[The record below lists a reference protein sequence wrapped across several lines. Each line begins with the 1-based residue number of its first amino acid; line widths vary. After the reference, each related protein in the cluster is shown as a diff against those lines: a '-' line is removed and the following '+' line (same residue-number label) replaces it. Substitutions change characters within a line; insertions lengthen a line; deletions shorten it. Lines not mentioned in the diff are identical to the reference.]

1 MSRSQIVMKA
11 PPHAAQAGAAW
22 IAGLLAAT
30 SLPAIFWQ
38 EALHQRGSAWPLLVG
53 AAASGLLLLG
63 SYLAPSLRGLRLFA
77 AVLLVQ
83 GTGFAAIGLV
93 GGLPA
98 YRAWALAV
106 PAALS
111 FGVSNSAKLVPVA
124 LAAALFAAS
133 GRTRG
138 ELFLRIGD
146 LRAPAEIPLPV
157 TTRTTTWPRLGIIV
171 IVLVGVYLVV
181 HVAVTRQPSSRAV
194 ATLLEYSPVVVVAAA
209 VNTFCE
215 EFLFRNSLIPPL
227 LSALGR
233 PQALWLTSLRF
244 GIGHFYGN
252 PSGLLGVA
260 GATIFGFVLGRS
272 MIETSGS
279 GWAWMMHFAEDIV
292 IFALIALTPPGLWS
306 P

>member
-1 MSRSQIVMKA
+1 MKP
-11 PPHAAQAGAAW
+11 PPHTAVTAAAW
-22 IAGLLAAT
+22 TAGLLAAT
-30 SLPAIFWQ
+30 GLPAIFWQ
-38 EALHQRGSAWPLLVG
+38 EALHQQRGSAVPLLVG

-63 SYLAPSLRGLRLFA
+63 SYWAPSLRRLRLFA

-83 GTGFAAIGLV
+83 AAGFAGIGLV
-93 GGLPA
+93 GALPA

-124 LAAALFAAS
+124 LAAALLAAS

-138 ELFLRIGD
+138 ELYLRLGE
-146 LRAPAEIPLPV
+146 LRARAQIPLPV

-171 IVLVGVYLVV
+171 IVLVAMYLVV
-181 HVAVTRQPSSRAV
+181 HLAVTRNPSSAAV
-194 ATLLEYSPVVVVAAA
+194 ATLLEYSPVVLVAAA

-215 EFLFRNSLIPPL
+215 EFLFRNSLIQPL
-227 LSALGR
+227 LPALGR

-252 PSGLLGVA
+252 PSGLLGVV
-260 GATIFGFVLGRS
+260 GATFFGFVLARS
-272 MIETSGS
+272 MIETRGS
-279 GWAWMMHFAEDIV
+279 GWAWIIHFAEDIV
-292 IFALIALTPPGLWS
+292 IFALIALTPPALWS

>member
-1 MSRSQIVMKA
+1 VKA
-11 PPHAAQAGAAW
+11 PLHVPEAAAAW
-22 IAGLLAAT
+22 TAGLLAAT
-30 SLPAIFWQ
+30 SLPAILWQ
-38 EALHQRGSAWPLLVG
+38 EALHQRASPLPLLIG
-53 AAASGLLLLG
+53 AAASGLLLIG
-63 SYLAPSLRGLRLFA
+63 SYLVPWLRRLRLFA
-77 AVLLVQ
+77 AVLWLQ
-83 GTGFAAIGLV
+83 AAGFAAIGLV

-124 LAAALFAAS
+124 LAAVLLAAS
-133 GRTRG
+133 GRSRD
-138 ELFLRIGD
+138 ELYLRIGD
-146 LRAPAEIPLPV
+146 LRARAEIPLPA

-171 IVLVGVYLVV
+171 IVLVGAYLVV
-181 HVAVTRQPSSRAV
+181 HLAVTRHPSSTAI
-194 ATLLEYSPVVVVAAA
+194 ATLLKFSPVVVVAAA

-215 EFLFRNSLIPPL
+215 EFLFRNSLIPL
-227 LSALGR
+227 LLPTLGR

-272 MIETSGS
+272 MIETGGS
-279 GWAWMMHFAEDIV
+279 GWAWMIHFADDLV
-292 IFALIALTPPGLWS
+292 IFSLIALTPPALWS

>member
-1 MSRSQIVMKA
+1 MKA
-11 PPHAAQAGAAW
+11 PPHAVQAAAAW
-22 IAGLLAAT
+22 TAGLLAAT

-38 EALHQRGSAWPLLVG
+38 EALHQSGSAVPFLVG

-83 GTGFAAIGLV
+83 AAGFAATGLA
-93 GGLPA
+93 GGLAA
-98 YRAWALAV
+98 YRAWALTV
-106 PAALS
+106 SAALS
-111 FGVSNSAKLVPVA
+111 FGVANSAKLVPVA
-124 LAAALFAAS
+124 LAAALLAAS
-133 GRTRG
+133 RRTRS
-138 ELFLRIGD
+138 ELYLRIGD
-146 LRAPAEIPLPV
+146 LRASAGIPLPV

-171 IVLVGVYLVV
+171 IVLVGAYLVV
-181 HVAVTRQPSSRAV
+181 HLAVARHPSSAAV
-194 ATLLEYSPVVVVAAA
+194 ATLFEYSPVVVVAAA

-227 LSALGR
+227 LPALGR
-233 PQALWLTSLRF
+233 PHALWLTSLRF

-260 GATIFGFVLGRS
+260 GATIFGFVLARS
-272 MIETSGS
+272 MIETGGS
-279 GWAWMMHFAEDIV
+279 GWAWMIHFAEDVV
-292 IFALIALTPPGLWS
+292 IFALIALTPPALWS

>member
-1 MSRSQIVMKA
+1 MKA
-11 PPHAAQAGAAW
+11 PPHAAQAAAAW
-22 IAGLLAAT
+22 TAGLLAAT
-30 SLPAIFWQ
+30 SLPAIFSQ
-38 EALHQRGSAWPLLVG
+38 EALHQPGSAVPFLIG

-83 GTGFAAIGLV
+83 GAGFAAIGLA
-93 GGLPA
+93 GGLPT
-98 YRAWALAV
+98 YRAWAPQV

-111 FGVSNSAKLVPVA
+111 FGVANSAKLVPVA
-124 LAAALFAAS
+124 LAAALLAAS
-133 GRTRG
+133 HMTRG
-138 ELFLRIGD
+138 ELYLRLGD

-171 IVLVGVYLVV
+171 IVLVGAYLVV
-181 HVAVTRQPSSRAV
+181 HLAVTRHPSSAAV

-227 LSALGR
+227 LPALGR

-260 GATIFGFVLGRS
+260 GATIFGLVLGRS
-272 MIETSGS
+272 MIETGGS
-279 GWAWMMHFAEDIV
+279 GWAWMIHFAEDVV
-292 IFALIALTPPGLWS
+292 IFALIALTPPALWS

>member
-1 MSRSQIVMKA
+1 MKA
-11 PPHAAQAGAAW
+11 PPHAAEAAAAW
-22 IAGLLAAT
+22 TAGLLAAT
-30 SLPAIFWQ
+30 ALPAIVWQ
-38 EALHQRGSAWPLLVG
+38 EALHRRASAVPFLVG
-53 AAASGLLLLG
+53 AAGTGLLLLG
-63 SYLAPSLRGLRLFA
+63 SYLAPSLRRLRLFA

-83 GTGFAAIGLV
+83 AAGFAAIGLA

-98 YRAWALAV
+98 YRAWALQV

-111 FGVSNSAKLVPVA
+111 FGAANSAKLVPVA
-124 LAAALFAAS
+124 LAAALLAAS
-133 GRTRG
+133 GRTHR
-138 ELFLRIGD
+138 ELYLRIGD

-171 IVLVGVYLVV
+171 IVLVGAYLVV
-181 HVAVTRQPSSRAV
+181 HLAVTRHPSSAAL

-227 LSALGR
+227 LPALGR

-252 PSGLLGVA
+252 PSGLLGVV
-260 GATIFGFVLGRS
+260 GATIFGFVLARS
-272 MIETSGS
+272 MIETGGS
-279 GWAWMMHFAEDIV
+279 GWAWMIHFAEDVV
-292 IFALIALTPPGLWS
+292 IFALIALTPPALWS

>member
-1 MSRSQIVMKA
+1 MKA
-11 PPHAAQAGAAW
+11 PPHAAQAAAAW
-22 IAGLLAAT
+22 TAGLLAAT

-38 EALHQRGSAWPLLVG
+38 EALHQRGSAVPFLIG

-63 SYLAPSLRGLRLFA
+63 SYLAPSLRELRLFA

-83 GTGFAAIGLV
+83 GAGFAAIGLA

-98 YRAWALAV
+98 YRAWALQV

-111 FGVSNSAKLVPVA
+111 FGAANSAKLVPVA
-124 LAAALFAAS
+124 LAAA
-133 GRTRG
+133 
-138 ELFLRIGD
+138 

-171 IVLVGVYLVV
+171 IVLVGAYLVV
-181 HVAVTRQPSSRAV
+181 HLAVTRHPSSAAV
-194 ATLLEYSPVVVVAAA
+194 ATLLEYSPVVVVTAA

-227 LSALGR
+227 LPALGR
-233 PQALWLTSLRF
+233 SQALWLTSLRF

-260 GATIFGFVLGRS
+260 GATIFGLVLGRS
-272 MIETSGS
+272 MIETGGS
-279 GWAWMMHFAEDIV
+279 GWAWMIHFAEDVV
-292 IFALIALTPPGLWS
+292 IFALIALTPPALWS

>member
-1 MSRSQIVMKA
+1 MKA
-11 PPHAAQAGAAW
+11 PPQAAQAAAAW
-22 IAGLLAAT
+22 TAGLLAAT

-38 EALHQRGSAWPLLVG
+38 EALHQRGAAWPILVG
-53 AAASGLLLLG
+53 VVAAGSLLLG
-63 SYLAPSLRGLRLFA
+63 SYLAASLRGLRLFA

-83 GTGFAAIGLV
+83 AAGFAAISLV

-98 YRAWALAV
+98 YRAWALGV

-111 FGVSNSAKLVPVA
+111 FGVANSAKLVPVA
-124 LAAALFAAS
+124 LAAVLLAAS

-138 ELFLRIGD
+138 ELYLRIGD
-146 LRAPAEIPLPV
+146 LRASAGIPLPV

-171 IVLVGVYLVV
+171 IVLVGAYLVV
-181 HVAVTRQPSSRAV
+181 HLAVVRHPSSAAV
-194 ATLLEYSPVVVVAAA
+194 ATLLAYSPVVVVAAA

-227 LSALGR
+227 LAALGR

-244 GIGHFYGN
+244 GIGHYYGN
-252 PSGLLGVA
+252 PSGLFGVA
-260 GATIFGFVLGRS
+260 GATIFGLVLGRS
-272 MIETSGS
+272 MIETGGS
-279 GWAWMMHFAEDIV
+279 GWAWIIHFAEDVV
-292 IFALIALTPPGLWS
+292 IFALIALTPPALWS

>member
-1 MSRSQIVMKA
+1 MKA
-11 PPHAAQAGAAW
+11 PPHAAQAAAAW
-22 IAGLLAAT
+22 TAGLLAAT

-38 EALHQRGSAWPLLVG
+38 EALHQRGSAVPFLIG

-83 GTGFAAIGLV
+83 GAGFAAIGLA
-93 GGLPA
+93 GGLPT
-98 YRAWALAV
+98 YRAWAPQV

-111 FGVSNSAKLVPVA
+111 FGVANSAKLVPVA
-124 LAAALFAAS
+124 LAAALLAAS
-133 GRTRG
+133 HMTRG
-138 ELFLRIGD
+138 ELYLRLGD

-171 IVLVGVYLVV
+171 IVLVGAYLVV
-181 HVAVTRQPSSRAV
+181 HLAVTRHPSSAAV
-194 ATLLEYSPVVVVAAA
+194 ATLLEYSPVVVVTAA

-227 LSALGR
+227 LPALGR
-233 PQALWLTSLRF
+233 SQALWLTSLRF

-260 GATIFGFVLGRS
+260 GATIFGLVLGRS
-272 MIETSGS
+272 MIETGGS
-279 GWAWMMHFAEDIV
+279 GWAWMIHFAEDVV
-292 IFALIALTPPGLWS
+292 IFALIALTPPALWS

>member
-1 MSRSQIVMKA
+1 MKA
-11 PPHAAQAGAAW
+11 PPHTVPAGAAW

-30 SLPAIFWQ
+30 SLPAIFWR
-38 EALHQRGSAWPLLVG
+38 EALHQHPSAMPFLVG

-63 SYLAPSLRGLRLFA
+63 SYSAPSLRGLRLFA
-77 AVLLVQ
+77 GVLLVQ
-83 GTGFAAIGLV
+83 GAGFAAIGLA

-98 YRAWALAV
+98 YRAWALQV

-111 FGVSNSAKLVPVA
+111 FGVANSAKLVPVA
-124 LAAALFAAS
+124 LAAALLAAS

-138 ELFLRIGD
+138 NLYLRLGD
-146 LRAPAEIPLPV
+146 LRARAEIPLPV
-157 TTRTTTWPRLGIIV
+157 TTRTTTWPPLGIIV
-171 IVLVGVYLVV
+171 IVLVAAYLVV
-181 HVAVTRQPSSRAV
+181 HLAVTRHPSSAAV

-215 EFLFRNSLIPPL
+215 EFLFRNSLIAPL
-227 LSALGR
+227 LPALGR

-252 PSGLLGVA
+252 PSGLLGVV
-260 GATIFGFVLGRS
+260 GATIFGLVLGRS
-272 MIETSGS
+272 MIETGGS
-279 GWAWMMHFAEDIV
+279 GWAWMIHFAEDIV
-292 IFALIALTPPGLWS
+292 IFALIALTPPALWS